1 MDTNSNKSVMASSQ
15 PPATVN
21 FAGIRLFRSNRL
33 RTRLTIRLLWAHAL
47 LLLIGSASITV
58 SGKTFRLFD
67 TTLIQL
73 LLTPVTLTVFC
84 MWMYRAYSNLIP
96 LGARGLQRTPPSGR
110 MPLIFVPFA
119 YAVHPF
125 QALAEI
131 VRSSD
136 PSHTTV
142 LTGSSGSGMTS
153 LGWAW
158 AAFVNAILF
167 SSATQRFVKGHIISV
182 PLTTIED
189 IVSFFNFLLW
199 LQFLIALIFLVSRTN
214 RRQEQRDLMRSIYNV
229 NNLAGAVGAI
239 GD

>member
-1 MDTNSNKSVMASSQ
+1 MDTNSSKSDTASSQ

-21 FAGIRLFRSNRL
+21 SAGIRLFRSNRL
-33 RTRLTIRLLWAHAL
+33 RTRLTVRLLWAHAL
-47 LLLIGSASITV
+47 LLLIGSVSITV
-58 SGKTFRLFD
+58 NAKTFRLFD

-73 LLTPVTLTVFC
+73 LLAPVTLTVFC
-84 MWMYRAYSNLIP
+84 MWMFRAYSNLIP
-96 LGARGLQRTPPSGR
+96 LGARGVQTPPSGR

-119 YAVHPF
+119 YAVLPF

-136 PSHTTV
+136 PSFAA
-142 LTGSSGSGMTS
+142 LQPGSSGSGMTS

-158 AAFVNAILF
+158 AAFVNAILL
-167 SSATQRFVKGHIISV
+167 SSATQRFVKGHTIAV

-189 IVSFFNFLLW
+189 FVSFFNFLLW
-199 LQFLIALIFLVSRTN
+199 LQFLIALIFLVSQTN
-214 RRQEQRDLMRSIYNV
+214 RRQERRDLMRSIYNL
-229 NNLAGAVGAI
+229 NNLAGAVAAR

>member
-1 MDTNSNKSVMASSQ
+1 MDTSSDKSVMASSR

-21 FAGIRLFRSNRL
+21 FAGVRLFRSNRL
-33 RTRLTIRLLWAHAL
+33 RTRLTVRLLWAHAL

-73 LLTPVTLTVFC
+73 LLAPVTLTLFC
-84 MWMYRAYSNLIP
+84 MWMYRAYDNLIP
-96 LGARGLQRTPPSGR
+96 LGARGVKRTPPSGR
-110 MPLIFVPFA
+110 MPLVYVPFA
-119 YAVHPF
+119 YAVLPV

-136 PSHTTV
+136 PSFEA
-142 LTGSSGSGMTS
+142 LQPGSSGSGMTS

-158 AAFVNAILF
+158 ATFVNAILL
-167 SSATQRFVKGHIISV
+167 SIASQRFAKGHIIRI
-182 PLTTIED
+182 PPTTIED
-189 IVSFFNFLLW
+189 FVSFFSFLLW

-214 RRQEQRDLMRSIYNV
+214 KRQERRDLMLCIYNL
-229 NNLAGAVGAI
+229 NNPFVAVGAG